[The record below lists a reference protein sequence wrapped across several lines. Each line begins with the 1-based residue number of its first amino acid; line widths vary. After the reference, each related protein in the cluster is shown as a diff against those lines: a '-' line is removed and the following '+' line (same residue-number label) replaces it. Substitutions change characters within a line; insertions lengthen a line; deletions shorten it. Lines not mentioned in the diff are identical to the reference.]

1 MQKENK
7 LTLPALFQDAVGKH
21 GDRDALAFVG
31 KTPLTYNKTNGKI
44 QALMAYMEQL
54 GLEPG
59 DKAAILSSNM
69 PNWGIAYLAIVSMG
83 AVVVPLLPDFHPNE
97 VRNILRHSE
106 SKVVFVSEGLRSKVP
121 AMEESFLQRVLKI
134 EDFSLINDG
143 EGVPAFDE
151 TAEPQGNYRIEEQD
165 PASII
170 YTSGTTGKSKGVMLT
185 HRNIAFT
192 AEQVLNI
199 QPVTPEDRMLSI
211 LPLSHTYENTLGFL
225 LPLFNGASIYYL
237 SKPPTPSIL
246 VPAMKKVRPTLMLSV
261 PMVIEK
267 IYRNKILPGLTGKKH
282 MRMLYGIPPIRK
294 KLNRIAG
301 KKLYETFGGRLKFF
315 GIGGAKLDPKVEKFL
330 QEARFPYAIGYGLT
344 ETSPLLAGTNAK
356 NTRLQSTG
364 PAMKGVELKI
374 HNPDP
379 TTGEGEVWARGD
391 NVMMGYY
398 KDPEKTREVL
408 TEDGWFKTGDLGVFD
423 KNDFLF
429 IKGRLKNMIVGENG
443 ENIYPE
449 EIESEINNFHHVVES
464 LVVREKGKL
473 VAMVHF
479 NRDEIV
485 QKYHELREEVH
496 QYAEEKIEDLSK
508 ELREYINSR
517 VNRFSRIQHV
527 LVQYEP
533 FEKTATQKIKRYLYN
548 RLNNK
553 N

>member
-1 MQKENK
+1 
-7 LTLPALFQDAVGKH
+7 
-21 GDRDALAFVG
+21 
-31 KTPLTYNKTNGKI
+31 
-44 QALMAYMEQL
+44 
-54 GLEPG
+54 
-59 DKAAILSSNM
+59 
-69 PNWGIAYLAIVSMG
+69 
-83 AVVVPLLPDFHPNE
+83 
-97 VRNILRHSE
+97 
-106 SKVVFVSEGLRSKVP
+106 
-121 AMEESFLQRVLKI
+121 
-134 EDFSLINDG
+134 
-143 EGVPAFDE
+143 
-151 TAEPQGNYRIEEQD
+151 
-165 PASII
+165 
-170 YTSGTTGKSKGVMLT
+170 
-185 HRNIAFT
+185 
-192 AEQVLNI
+192 
-199 QPVTPEDRMLSI
+199 
-211 LPLSHTYENTLGFL
+211 
-225 LPLFNGASIYYL
+225 
-237 SKPPTPSIL
+237 
-246 VPAMKKVRPTLMLSV
+246 MLSV